1 MHRNRLSAPLL
12 LLMALTMLTAA
23 CGTSATATG
32 PPEINY
38 GRDVCFE
45 CGMII
50 SEARFASTYRTA
62 AGAERLFDDIGGM
75 LKYGHATG
83 EIATAE
89 AWVHDYETEEW
100 VAAEQAYFIV
110 TQSVAT
116 PMAFGILAFGDE
128 ARAASFARDLDAD
141 VVDWAVI
148 LRLPPEDLLTITD
161 DHNHDEEGS
170 EGS

>member
-1 MHRNRLSAPLL
+1 MDRNRPSPLLL
-12 LLMALTMLTAA
+12 LLMALTMLIAA
-23 CGTSATATG
+23 CGTSATASG
-32 PPEINY
+32 PPDINY

-50 SEARFASTYRTA
+50 SEARFASAYRTA
-62 AGAERLFDDIGGM
+62 ADAEMLFDDIGGM

-116 PMAFGILAFGDE
+116 PMAFGILAFGVLSYIRARVCCDCANCFSFVYLHCRCAGQESGPSE
-128 ARAASFARDLDAD
+128 A
-141 VVDWAVI
+141 
-148 LRLPPEDLLTITD
+148 
-161 DHNHDEEGS
+161 G
-170 EGS
+170 